1 MNTSMPIRPSYLVLA
16 VALSLAGR
24 ASADMPA
31 AVAAPGATI
40 VATFHAEGSQIYDCA
55 ANPDGKLAWRFREPI
70 ATLLLDGK
78 TVGRH
83 YAGPTWELADGSRVQ
98 GKVVGNAP
106 GSTADDIP
114 WLKLEVAT
122 RTGNGALSHV
132 TTVQRINTGGGTA
145 HGACDKPGAFLSVP
159 YRADYVFLRPADRSS
174 D

>member
-1 MNTSMPIRPSYLVLA
+1 MKTSMPTRLSYLALA

-31 AVAAPGATI
+31 AVAAPGETI
-40 VATFHAEGSQIYDCA
+40 IATFHAEGSQIYDCT
-55 ANPDGKLAWRFREPI
+55 ANPGGKLVWRFREPI

-114 WLKLEVAT
+114 WLKLEVAM
-122 RTGNGALSHV
+122 RAGNGALSHT
-132 TTVQRINTGGGTA
+132 TTVQRVNTAGGVA
-145 HGACDKPGAFLSVP
+145 HGSCDKPGDFLSVP
-159 YRADYVFLRPADRSS
+159 YRADYVFLRPAE
-174 D
+174 